1 MTNEDKERLEA
12 QRSLILALEGQR
24 LKKDQRIAELE
35 AEVETNKGTMALMR
49 GLHTSVSEKRDA
61 LKGEVLFYSL
71 RSRELKAEVERLR
84 GELLKL
90 NRWR

>member
-35 AEVETNKGTMALMR
+35 ADNGK
-49 GLHTSVSEKRDA
+49 
-61 LKGEVLFYSL
+61 L
-71 RSRELKAEVERLR
+71 RSLLETWLNHPYNIPLR
-84 GELLKL
+84 TRTKTAL
-90 NRWR
+90 NKEQS